1 MAPRTAA
8 SSPRPQLWYAV
19 AIVARHLNRI
29 ALISSL
35 WVCSA
40 SAAGWTGGTDEMVWP
55 GSIRAVEQGLE
66 APSVEARRSAAAEL
80 GRLPDS
86 VQRRLL
92 PKLFADPD
100 PEVRLRVADAALQIR
115 LPEAGARVLKWLNDG
130 DPRVRAAA
138 AEVLGVLPHPGSAA
152 ALGRV
157 LEDPDASVRSAAAL
171 ALGNSESPDASLF
184 LLGHLDDSD
193 PEVRHA
199 VIAALEDLGDER
211 AVVPLIGRIQE
222 PRAPLRRQAV
232 AALGTLGDARA
243 ASALIVALND
253 ADSTVRAAAAV
264 ALGQLRYEEAV
275 WSLGALLDSEA
286 DPEVQNAAL
295 NALASIGTTSSV
307 EAMLSAAQRRQ
318 WFGPRL
324 ERALARAG
332 SGAVPSLER
341 CVFQAPQPE
350 AASSCVAALGAI
362 GGQHATALILRAL
375 REGVVDATRAL
386 PALADCGDR
395 TTLPAVLEYLT
406 SASPAERRAAIDAA
420 GRLLE
425 PEQHLGL
432 AVEPIELAATRARG
446 NRLERAAL
454 IGLLG
459 RTGSPRA
466 APALLPIAA
475 SNDEYQR
482 AIALEALGQL
492 GPAGADSVLLEALDA
507 PLFPTRWTAAI
518 ALRRVGTRASLDEL
532 MSRLERAPSGQDE
545 LLAVALAG
553 PLADDPSDEQ
563 LARVLRRFEV
573 SSGPVKDAL
582 LEALAGVAEPRAAR
596 LLEELV
602 QSASTASRAK
612 IAEVLGGHA
621 AARETLLR
629 LSADADPSVRAN
641 AVWSLADAALAGD
654 LPRLAQLRGDEDVAV
669 ASNAVAALGRSARRL
684 KLAAQPLCAALED
697 ARSYVLVNALV
708 GLRLTGQACSQ
719 MEQPLWF
726 LQHHPSDEVRVAAA
740 ELIRARAERFPAASA
755 ALARCVRKDVSGR
768 VAAACGAAPAAT
780 GEPLASSAATGASA
794 VVGVSVLV
802 VPAGSAAPAP
812 RAPFAL
818 VRADGWIRSG
828 TSDRRGSVWESAA
841 PRGPLRLAVPAVFSE

>member
-1 MAPRTAA
+1 MR
-8 SSPRPQLWYAV
+8 RLW
-19 AIVARHLNRI
+19 NRI
-29 ALISSL
+29 ALLGSL
-35 WVCSA
+35 SVCTA
-40 SAAGWTGGTDEMVWP
+40 HAAGWTSGADEIVWP
-55 GSIRAVEQGLE
+55 GSIQAIEQRLA
-66 APSVEARRSAAAEL
+66 APSAEVRRVAAAEL
-80 GRLPDS
+80 GRLPDN
-86 VQRRLL
+86 VQRRVL

-115 LPEAGARVLKWLNDG
+115 LPEAGARVLKWLNDS
-130 DPRVRAAA
+130 DARVRAAA
-138 AEVLGVLPHPGSAA
+138 AELLGVLPHPGSAA

-199 VIAALEDLGDER
+199 VIAALEDLGDAR

-232 AALGTLGDARA
+232 AALGTLGDPRA

-253 ADSTVRAAAAV
+253 ADSTVRAASAL
-264 ALGQLRYEEAV
+264 ALGQLRYQEAV

-295 NALASIGTTSSV
+295 NALATIGTTGSV
-307 EAMLSAAQRRQ
+307 EAILSAAQRRH
-318 WFGPRL
+318 WFGPRV

-332 SGAVPSLER
+332 EGALPSLER
-341 CVFQAPQPE
+341 CVFQASQPD
-350 AASSCVAALGAI
+350 AAGSCVAALGAI
-362 GGQHATALILRAL
+362 GGERATALVSRAL

-395 TTLPAVLEYLT
+395 SVLPAVLEYLT
-406 SASPAERRAAIDAA
+406 SSSPAERRAAIDAA

-425 PEQHLGL
+425 PEQRLGL
-432 AVEPIELAATRARG
+432 AVEPIVLAATRARG

-475 SNDEYQR
+475 SNDEYLR
-482 AIALEALGQL
+482 SIALEALGQL
-492 GPAGADSVLLEALDA
+492 GPARADAVLLAALDA

-518 ALRRVGTRASLDEL
+518 ALRRVGSRASLDEL
-532 MSRLERAPSGQDE
+532 VGRLERAPAGQDE
-545 LLAVALAG
+545 LIAVALAG

-563 LARVLRRFEV
+563 LARVVRQFER

-582 LEALAGVAEPRAAR
+582 LEALAGVLSPRGAR
-596 LLEELV
+596 VLVELALRT
-602 QSASTASRAK
+602 SKASRAK
-612 IAEVLGGHA
+612 AAEALGSHP
-621 AARETLLR
+621 AARDVLLR
-629 LSADADPSVRAN
+629 LSADADATVRAN
-641 AVWSLADAALAGD
+641 AVWSLAGVAQPAD
-654 LPRLAQLRGDEDVAV
+654 LPRLAQLREDEDVAV
-669 ASNAVAALGRSARRL
+669 ASNAIAALALAARRL
-684 KLAAQPLCAALED
+684 GVEAQPLCAALDD

-708 GLRLTGQACSQ
+708 GLRLTGQACSRVDL
-719 MEQPLWF
+719 PLWV

-740 ELIRARAERFPAASA
+740 ALLRARAQQFPGAAA
-755 ALARCVRKDVSGR
+755 ALARCVRKDVSGG
-768 VAAACGAAPAAT
+768 VAAACGATAARMHDLPAPGAA
-780 GEPLASSAATGASA
+780 ASGI
-794 VVGVSVLV
+794 GVSVLV

-812 RAPFAL
+812 RSAFAL
-818 VRADGWIRSG
+818 VRADGTIRSG
-828 TSDRRGSVWESAA
+828 TSDRRGSVWESLA
-841 PRGPLRLAVPAVFSE
+841 PRGSLRLAVPAVFSE